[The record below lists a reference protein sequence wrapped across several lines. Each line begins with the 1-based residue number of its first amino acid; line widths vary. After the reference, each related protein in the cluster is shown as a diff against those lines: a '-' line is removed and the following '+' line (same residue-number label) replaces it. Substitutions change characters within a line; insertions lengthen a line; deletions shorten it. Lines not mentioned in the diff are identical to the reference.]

1 MLGQRWQLS
10 VADYARM
17 HETGILHEDDR
28 VELIAGTIYAMSP
41 ISPIHAA
48 IVRRINALLSRKL
61 LGQTII
67 SVQNP
72 SQLDD
77 YTEPQPD
84 LAVLRWRDDY
94 YAAHLPTG
102 ADVLLVIEVADSS
115 LDFDRNEKLP
125 RYAKAGIPEMWLINV
140 GAATIEQYSEPFED
154 RYLSQ
159 RLVGYEQT
167 LRPTSIPNLELAGA
181 AVLG

>member
-1 MLGQRWQLS
+1 MTVQLWQLS
-10 VADYARM
+10 IADYTRM
-17 HETGILHEDDR
+17 RESGILHEDDR

-72 SQLDD
+72 IQLDD

-84 LAVLRWRDDY
+84 VAVLRWRDDY

-102 ADVLLVIEVADSS
+102 ADVPLVIEVADSS
-115 LDFDRNEKLP
+115 LDFDRHEKLP

-167 LRPTSIPNLELAGA
+167 LRSTSIPNLELAGA

>member
-1 MLGQRWQLS
+1 MTVQLWRLS
-10 VADYARM
+10 TADYTRM
-17 HETGILHEDDR
+17 RETGILHEDDR
-28 VELIAGTIYAMSP
+28 VELIEGAIYAMSP
-41 ISPIHAA
+41 IGAIHAA
-48 IVRRINALLSRKL
+48 IVKRINALLSRKL
-61 LGQTII
+61 SDEYSI
-67 SVQNP
+67 SVQDP
-72 SQLDD
+72 IQLDD

-84 LAVLRWRDDY
+84 VAVLHWREDY

-115 LDFDRNEKLP
+115 LDFDRTEKLP
-125 RYAKAGIPEMWLINV
+125 RYARAGIPEMWLIDV

-154 RYLSQ
+154 RYLSK

-167 LRPTSIPNLELAGA
+167 LHSTSIPNLELAGA